1 MSGIFNIND
10 VQARPIANNKA
21 AILRDNYLQM
31 HDVRLITLK
40 ELAGRLP
47 NPGEFFAL
55 WTQKS
60 FNAFTFIPYLI
71 KTTGKIDSLVVT
83 TYSINNRI
91 IDSLCKKLDEGVIDN
106 INLVVSD
113 SLKNRM
119 PTVID
124 HLEAMAKVRDRLQV
138 HYSWNHSK
146 ITLATAADQDFV
158 FEGSG
163 NWSENAQFEQYLL
176 FNHKPL
182 FDFRLNCIQNDLY
195 RRATTTS

>member
-10 VQARPIANNKA
+10 VKPKAIANNKA
-21 AILRDNYLQM
+21 AVLRDNYLQM
-31 HDVRLITLK
+31 HDVRLQTLK

-47 NPGEFFAL
+47 NTGEFFAL

-60 FNAFTFIPYLI
+60 FNAFTFIPFLI
-71 KTTGKIDSLVVT
+71 KEAKIIDNLVVT
-83 TYSINNRI
+83 TYSINSRI
-91 IDSLCKKLDEGVIDN
+91 IDSLCKKLDDGAIN
-106 INLVVSD
+106 KINLVVSD

-119 PTVID
+119 PTVVD
-124 HLEAMAKVRDRLQV
+124 HLEAMAAARNRLQV

-146 ITLATAADQDFV
+146 ITLASAGGNNYV

-182 FDFRLNCIQNDLY
+182 FDFRLNCIQDDLY
-195 RRATTTS
+195 RRTTPTS